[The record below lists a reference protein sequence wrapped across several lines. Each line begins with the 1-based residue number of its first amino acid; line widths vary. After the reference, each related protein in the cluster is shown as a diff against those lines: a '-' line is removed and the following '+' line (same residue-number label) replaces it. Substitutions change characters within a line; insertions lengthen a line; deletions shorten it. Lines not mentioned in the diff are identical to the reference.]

1 MFYLRYEYLSESFPR
16 CNVFKIRDT
25 KELLHYTI
33 HEDLSSI
40 VQQSAEYPK
49 YEHFFLLDEN
59 RFSFFRCDVNQV
71 FEEEITI
78 HTLNDI
84 LKEKIRETKDTHG
97 IWWEVVMSHIDTI
110 FVDGQEKKFLIGQ
123 KGQIFFRI
131 YIAFICKTSLNI
143 FDSVY
148 GKTLDKKNINLVP
161 QSLYTLLF
169 LRNNL
174 KKENFVLLYITE
186 SYAKAITVKGGF
198 YAGIDVLNLG
208 MGALKQ
214 MYKDNGVVQY
224 RYKEYQAIEA
234 NPLAK
239 ELVVETLEFY
249 SQLFCKR
256 LYEKHL
262 GGMDIIVISPITK
275 NEHFIE
281 TFNKEYRKMSNNYIV
296 PFHHSNSL
304 NSFGKERE
312 PENMDSLVF
321 VNQEEK
327 IRKLL
332 LGEISQ

>member
-16 CNVFKIRDT
+16 CNVFKIREN
-25 KELLHYTI
+25 KNIQNYTI
-33 HEDLSSI
+33 HEDLSSVI
-40 VQQSAEYPK
+40 LQSREYPK
-49 YEHFFLLDEN
+49 YDHFFLLDES
-59 RFSFFRCDVNQV
+59 RFSFFRFDISQE
-71 FEEEITI
+71 FESEITI
-78 HTLNDI
+78 TTLNEFI
-84 LKEKIRETKDTHG
+84 QSKVKETKNTHSVNG
-97 IWWEVVMSHIDTI
+97 EVIMNYIDTI
-110 FVDGQEKKFLIGQ
+110 FVDGEEKQFLIGE
-123 KGQIFFRI
+123 KWEVFFRL
-131 YIAFICKTSLNI
+131 YIVFINKTSLNL

-148 GKTLDKKNINLVP
+148 GKTVDKNNITMIP

-186 SYAKAITVKGGF
+186 SYAKTITVKDWF
-198 YAGIDVLNLG
+198 YDGIDVLNLW
-208 MGALKQ
+208 MWSLKQ

-256 LYEKHL
+256 LYEKQL
-262 GGMDIIVISPITK
+262 SWMDIIVISPITQ

-281 TFNKEYRKMSNNYIV
+281 TFDKEYKKISNNYIV

-304 NSFGKERE
+304 NPFGKEWE

-321 VNQEEK
+321 VNWENK
-327 IRKLL
+327 IKKLL
-332 LGEISQ
+332 LDE

>member
-16 CNVFKIRDT
+16 CNVFKVRDN

-40 VQQSAEYPK
+40 VRQSSEYPR
-49 YEHFFLLDEN
+49 YEHFFLLDES
-59 RFSFFRCDVNQV
+59 RFSFFRCDVNHI

-78 HTLNDI
+78 HTLNEL
-84 LKEKIRETKDTHG
+84 LKEKIRETKNNHQIG
-97 IWWEVVMSHIDTI
+97 GEVVMSHIDTI

-123 KGQIFFRI
+123 KGQIFFRL
-131 YIAFICKTSLNI
+131 YIVFLAKTSLNI

-148 GKTLDKKNINLVP
+148 GKTLDKKNINLIP

-186 SYAKAITVKGGF
+186 SYAKAITVKDGF
-198 YAGIDVLNLG
+198 YDGIDVLNLG
-208 MGALKQ
+208 LGSLKQ

-256 LYEKHL
+256 LLEKNL

-312 PENMDSLVF
+312 PEDMDSLVF
-321 VNQEEK
+321 VNQEDK
-327 IRKLL
+327 IRKFI
-332 LGEISQ
+332 LGE

>member
-16 CNVFKIRDT
+16 CNVFKIRDS
-25 KELLHYTI
+25 KEIQSYTI
-33 HEDLSSI
+33 HENLSDI
-40 VQQSAEYPK
+40 VKQSYDYPK
-49 YEHFFLLDEN
+49 YDHFFLLDES
-59 RFSFFRCDVNQV
+59 RFSFFRSDVNQF
-71 FEEEITI
+71 FEQEITI
-78 HTLNDI
+78 HTLNEI
-84 LKEKIRETKDTHG
+84 IKQKIIETKQNHWISG
-97 IWWEVVMSHIDTI
+97 EIVMSHIDTI

-123 KGQIFFRI
+123 KGQIFFRL
-131 YIAFICKTSLNI
+131 YIAFIAKTSLNI

-148 GKTLDKKNINLVP
+148 GKTLDKKNINLIP

-186 SYAKAITVKGGF
+186 SYAKAITVKDWF
-198 YAGIDVLNLG
+198 YSGIDVLNLG
-208 MGALKQ
+208 MWALKQ
-214 MYKDNGVVQY
+214 MYKDNWVVQY
-224 RYKEYQAIEA
+224 RYKEYQAIES

-239 ELVVETLEFY
+239 ELVIETLEFY

-256 LYEKHL
+256 LYEKNL
-262 GGMDIIVISPITK
+262 GWMDIIVISPITK

-281 TFNKEYRKMSNNYIV
+281 IFNKEYKKMSNNYIL
-296 PFHHSNSL
+296 PFHHANSL

-327 IRKLL
+327 IRKLFY
-332 LGEISQ
+332 

>member
-1 MFYLRYEYLSESFPR
+1 MYYLRYEYLSESFPR
-16 CNVFKIRDT
+16 CNVFKIRDN
-25 KELLHYTI
+25 KELLNYTI

-40 VQQSAEYPK
+40 VKQSSEYPK
-49 YEHFFLLDEN
+49 YEHFFLLDES

-78 HTLNDI
+78 HTLNEI
-84 LKEKIRETKDTHG
+84 TKEKIRETKDTHG

-110 FVDGQEKKFLIGQ
+110 FVDGKEKKFLIGQ
-123 KGQIFFRI
+123 KGQIFFRL
-131 YIAFICKTSLNI
+131 YIAFIEKTSLNI

-148 GKTLDKKNINLVP
+148 GKTLEKKNINLIP

-186 SYAKAITVKGGF
+186 SYAKAITVKDGF

-262 GGMDIIVISPITK
+262 GGIDIIVISPITK

-332 LGEISQ
+332 LGE